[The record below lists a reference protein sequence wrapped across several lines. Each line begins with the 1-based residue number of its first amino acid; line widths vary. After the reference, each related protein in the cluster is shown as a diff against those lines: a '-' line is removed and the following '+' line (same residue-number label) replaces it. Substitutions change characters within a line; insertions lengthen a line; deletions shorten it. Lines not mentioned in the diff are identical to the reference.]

1 MLPFRR
7 RYIYDVDVGH
17 RVNLFPGAYLQTVK
31 WIGEISCVWCG
42 SSSRVGIEGDG
53 QGRCFR
59 VICDN
64 GCGAVTQAGRELVVG
79 QKIQALLNGDSE
91 AETWT

>member
-1 MLPFRR
+1 MLGIIL
-7 RYIYDVDVGH
+7 IYFLERMCV
-17 RVNLFPGAYLQTVK
+17 AVK
-31 WIGEISCVWCG
+31 WIGEINCVWCG
-42 SSSRVGIEGDG
+42 RSSRVGIEGDG

-79 QKIQALLNGDSE
+79 QKIQALLNGDSV
-91 AETWT
+91 ARSALNRYLA

>member
-1 MLPFRR
+1 MLGIIL
-7 RYIYDVDVGH
+7 IYFLERMCVV
-17 RVNLFPGAYLQTVK
+17 VK
-31 WIGEISCVWCG
+31 WIGEINCVWCG

-64 GCGAVTQAGRELVVG
+64 GCGAVTKVGRELVVG
-79 QKIQALLNGDSE
+79 QKIQALLNTDSV